1 VFRFDDGHFWSVRLN
16 SRVEIVSFQPW
27 PDRTGYFKV
36 QVAVAGRLAWP
47 FDVYEGDWK
56 QMTEHEQAAYLER
69 SAMALLSRYGD
80 AREIRVREDGQIVP
94 RYGEAEAGI

>member
-1 VFRFDDGHFWSVRLN
+1 VRLN
-16 SRVEIVSFQPW
+16 SRVEVITFQPW

-36 QVAVAGRLAWP
+36 EVAVNGRLAWP
-47 FDVYEGDWK
+47 FDIHEADWK
-56 QMTEHEQAAYLER
+56 EMTEREQHAYLER
-69 SAMALLSRYGD
+69 SAITLLGRYGD